1 MHPFQHIESFME
13 GLGGTW
19 SVWKDT
25 FDENTPLGIK
35 TFTNVIAEQDAAA
48 PRKLTLACHHDSKY
62 FTSGTFIGWLQF
74 LSSVAVQISSYLHVH
89 TFNACLTHAILN
101 SSKIFPH
108 CRKIC

>member
-74 LSSVAVQISSYLHVH
+74 LSSSSTNLVIFTCTYVQCV
-89 TFNACLTHAILN
+89 FNARNPQLKQNL
-101 SSKIFPH
+101 SPL
-108 CRKIC
+108 